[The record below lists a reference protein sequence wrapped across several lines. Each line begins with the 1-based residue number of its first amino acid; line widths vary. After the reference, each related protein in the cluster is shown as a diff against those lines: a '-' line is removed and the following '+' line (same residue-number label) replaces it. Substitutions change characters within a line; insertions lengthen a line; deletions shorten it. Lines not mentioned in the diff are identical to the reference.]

1 MMSDSANPV
10 QQPLTIFE
18 VRPHRGGW
26 QCFEAPGVAP
36 YWVGKDAK
44 QSAVDYAK
52 ARAKHGLGEIRV
64 LNPDGSVKQVIQFT
78 SVTLTNEQRVSA

>member
-1 MMSDSANPV
+1 MMPKLANPV

-52 ARAKHGLGEIRV
+52 GRAKYGSGEIRV
-64 LNPDGSVKQVIQFT
+64 LNPNGSI
-78 SVTLTNEQRVSA
+78 EQTIAFNQCGSHE